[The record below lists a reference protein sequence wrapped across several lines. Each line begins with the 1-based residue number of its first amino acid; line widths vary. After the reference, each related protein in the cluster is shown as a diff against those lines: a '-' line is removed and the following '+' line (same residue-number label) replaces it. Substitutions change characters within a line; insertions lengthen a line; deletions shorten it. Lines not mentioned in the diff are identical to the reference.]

1 MSVAATSGG
10 GDNDTPLFSKQNSR
24 LWNNRK
30 AFEKNQ
36 IQNTMSE
43 QGEIRT
49 AWVKKKLPE
58 RKQEFEFVVS
68 FSLKK
73 V

>member
-1 MSVAATSGG
+1 MNVRYFSMSVAATSGG

-49 AWVKKKLPE
+49 A
-58 RKQEFEFVVS
+58 
-68 FSLKK
+68 
-73 V
+73 